1 MSKIII
7 DLSET
12 IEIVIA
18 EIIALLIIKI
28 IGQMIHRINNLWRDR
43 ARRRP
48 FDD

>member
-18 EIIALLIIKI
+18 EIIALLI
-28 IGQMIHRINNLWRDR
+28 GQMIHRINNLWRDR